1 VEEYWRASASL
12 GEYGRVQANMSGYGR
27 ESPKSM
33 SESRRVLACRLVWA
47 SIGGYGHLLM
57 SEN

>member
-1 VEEYWRASASL
+1 MDEYWRASASL
-12 GEYGRVQANMSGYGR
+12 GEYGQVHANMSGYGR

-33 SESRRVLACRLVWA
+33 CESRRVLAYRLVWA
-47 SIGGYGHLLM
+47 SMGGHGHLLL